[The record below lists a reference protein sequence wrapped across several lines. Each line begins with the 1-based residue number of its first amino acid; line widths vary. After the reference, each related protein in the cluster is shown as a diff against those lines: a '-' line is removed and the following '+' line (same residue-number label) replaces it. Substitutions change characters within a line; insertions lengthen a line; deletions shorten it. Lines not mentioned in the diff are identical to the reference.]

1 MEKIEER
8 IIYKVTSNKPREEQE
23 AILNAIPSELL
34 VREILRRLTL
44 CEGVIGKAAGPDYV
58 KETLYKP

>member
-8 IIYKVTSNKPREEQE
+8 MIYKVTSDKPREEQE
-23 AILNAIPSELL
+23 AIINAIPSELL
-34 VREILRRLTL
+34 LREILRRLAL
-44 CEGVIGKAAGPDYV
+44 CEGVLGKMAGPEYV